1 MYKMKKDNKMKVQY
15 TEGKYAGMTA
25 SGKDHATAVK
35 NLKAKSARAEKKE
48 VFNSLTCSEIK
59 SLHKL
64 LDCQL
69 SISDED
75 FNEEVEREGDCW
87 GFTEVEQVDLLVTK
101 LVKIMRIIK

>member
-1 MYKMKKDNKMKVQY
+1 
-15 TEGKYAGMTA
+15 
-25 SGKDHATAVK
+25 
-35 NLKAKSARAEKKE
+35 
-48 VFNSLTCSEIK
+48 
-59 SLHKL
+59 L

-69 SISDED
+69 SISDEE